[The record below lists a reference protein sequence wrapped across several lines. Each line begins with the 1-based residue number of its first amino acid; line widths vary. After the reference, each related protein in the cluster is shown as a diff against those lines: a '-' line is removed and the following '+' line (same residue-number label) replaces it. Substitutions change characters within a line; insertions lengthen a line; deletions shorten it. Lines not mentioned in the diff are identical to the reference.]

1 MLALDSALL
10 MDPTSLLSLS
20 VCLSV
25 SVSLSPPGGSRNGT
39 PYLFFRR
46 LISGRWQEQSFMPHG
61 VPGLLDGAVQVFYA
75 YIGSLSWTATLVF
88 SNALRLSSDLC
99 NPEIGRVVATTI
111 PISAISITS
120 CKALNYGT
128 HAFVT

>member
-25 SVSLSPPGGSRNGT
+25 SLLSLSPWWFSEWHSLPMLS
-39 PYLFFRR
+39 PM
-46 LISGRWQEQSFMPHG
+46 ISGRWQEQSFMPHG

-75 YIGSLSWTATLVF
+75 YIG
-88 SNALRLSSDLC
+88 
-99 NPEIGRVVATTI
+99 
-111 PISAISITS
+111 
-120 CKALNYGT
+120 
-128 HAFVT
+128 